1 MFWAVGIAE
10 IAAIANHRHQT
21 CQLRHYDIDER
32 RQCHG
37 TDRVIRNASGVYGHG
52 LLVLALAG
60 VECNDQFERNAR
72 GMGVESCSE
81 ADRHANFDMVN
92 VAGNKSLLSTA
103 AALNIEY
110 LDEDAQCPTW

>member
-1 MFWAVGIAE
+1 
-10 IAAIANHRHQT
+10 
-21 CQLRHYDIDER
+21 
-32 RQCHG
+32 
-37 TDRVIRNASGVYGHG
+37 
-52 LLVLALAG
+52 
-60 VECNDQFERNAR
+60 
-72 GMGVESCSE
+72 MGVESCSE